1 MQYLAICEDDL
12 LFHLMRNVACKQ
24 ADILFLVPDSATA
37 KRIKRFGGRVREGNL
52 LETET
57 YQRLKLRHMDQ
68 AIVFIR
74 DGDLQRRIS
83 KLLRD
88 QDRNLPVVTLMTNV
102 NGTADSGD
110 PLLRQLF
117 LPDVFEEFCSSQL
130 LGTVNRKKVERIR
143 AICGER
149 KVHILLQ
156 HDPDPDAIGSALAL
170 RELLGRNRPT
180 TPIVTFGEVTRP
192 ENLAMIRLL
201 DIQIDRISHEDLHRD
216 GAGLALVDVQPPYFD
231 KPLGRVDVVV
241 DHHPKR
247 TAFNARFADL
257 RTNYGATSTIFT
269 EYLRAV
275 DMEPSQ
281 RLATALLYGIKTDTL
296 FLERGS
302 NLADLGAFTYL
313 YPFANKAMIARIE
326 RPALPREDLEALG
339 RALSRLQ
346 LENGVAVIHMGEIN
360 REDVIPQMAEF
371 CLQIEGVEWGVVSGL
386 VRDKVVISV
395 RNVGYVK
402 SAGEI
407 MKRLYD
413 DIGSA
418 GGHRAMAKAVIPL
431 DRFKERFGE
440 VSERVIREAMVP
452 MIVEREDENQR
463 KQPARQFS

>member
-12 LFHLMRNVACKQ
+12 LFQLMRNA
-24 ADILFLVPDSATA
+24 
-37 KRIKRFGGRVREGNL
+37 VREQGEVRYLVQNQAMARRIRRQGGKVRHGDL
-52 LETET
+52 LKEET
-57 YQRLKLRHMDQ
+57 YKKVTLRHIDQ
-68 AIVFIR
+68 AIVFVR
-74 DGDLQRRIS
+74 DAGDQERVCR
-83 KLLRD
+83 LLR
-88 QDRNLPVVTLMTNV
+88 TLDKGISIVSLTSEK
-102 NGTADSGD
+102 NGKKESAD
-110 PLLRQLF
+110 PLLRHLQLA
-117 LPDVFEEFCSSQL
+117 DIFEEFCATQL
-130 LGTVNRKKVERIR
+130 LDTLNIKKVERVR
-143 AICGER
+143 SLFGEGE

-192 ENLAMIRLL
+192 ENVAMIRLL
-201 DIQIDRISHEDLHRD
+201 DIQIDRITHDDLHKD
-216 GAGLALVDVQPPYFD
+216 GARLALVDVQPPYFD
-231 KPLGRVDVVV
+231 KPLGRVDLVV

-247 TAFNARFADL
+247 IAFKARYADL
-257 RTNYGATSTIFT
+257 RTAYGATSTIFT
-269 EYLRAV
+269 EYLRAAG
-275 DMEPSQ
+275 MEPSQ

-296 FLERGS
+296 FLERGT
-302 NLADLGAFTYL
+302 NLADLSAFNFL
-313 YPFANKAMIARIE
+313 YPLANKAMITRIE
-326 RPALPREDLEALG
+326 RPALPREDLEAMG

-346 LENGVAVIHMGEIN
+346 IENGVAVIHLGEIN

-386 VRDKVVISV
+386 VNNRVVISV

-418 GGHRAMAKAVIPL
+418 GGHRAMAKAVVPV

-440 VSERVIREAMVP
+440 VSEKVIRDAMLP
-452 MIVEREDENQR
+452 MIVDFNQFELELR
-463 KQPARQFS
+463 

>member
-12 LFHLMRNVACKQ
+12 LFQFMRNVASKQ
-24 ADILFLVPDSATA
+24 GEVLFLVQEESVA
-37 KRIKRFGGRVREGNL
+37 KRIRRQGGKVRRGDLLKEETYKGLKLQHVDQVIIFVREA
-52 LETET
+52 E
-57 YQRLKLRHMDQ
+57 
-68 AIVFIR
+68 VR
-74 DGDLQRRIS
+74 DRICR
-83 KLLRD
+83 LLR
-88 QDRNLPVVTLMTNV
+88 NL
-102 NGTADSGD
+102 DSGLSIVSLTPD
-110 PLLRQLF
+110 KNGAKESEDALFRQLQ
-117 LPDVFEEFCSSQL
+117 LADVFEEFCSSQL
-130 LGTVNRKKVERIR
+130 LDTLNRKKVERIR
-143 AICGER
+143 SLFGEK

-180 TPIVTFGEVTRP
+180 TPIVTFGEVSRP

-201 DIQIDRISHEDLHRD
+201 EIQIERIGYDDLHKD
-216 GAGLALVDVQPPYFD
+216 GAQLALVDVQPPS
-231 KPLGRVDVVV
+231 
-241 DHHPKR
+241 
-247 TAFNARFADL
+247 DL
-257 RTNYGATSTIFT
+257 RSPYGATSTIFT
-269 EYLRAV
+269 EYLRAAG
-275 DMEPSQ
+275 MEPSQ

-302 NLADLGAFTYL
+302 NLADLNAFSFL

-346 LENGVAVIHMGEIN
+346 LDNGVAVIHMGEVK

-386 VRDKVVISV
+386 YDNRVVISV

-407 MKRLYD
+407 MKKLYD

-418 GGHRAMAKAVIPL
+418 GGHRAMAKAVVPL
-431 DRFKERFGE
+431 DRFKEKFGE
-440 VSERVIREAMVP
+440 VSEKVIREAMLP
-452 MIVEREDENQR
+452 LIIEGDEQVR
-463 KQPARQFS
+463 HE

>member
-12 LFHLMRNVACKQ
+12 LFHFMRNVASKQ
-24 ADILFLVPDSATA
+24 AEVLFLVQDAAVA
-37 KRIKRFGGRVREGNL
+37 KRITRQGGKARQGDLLKEDTYKRI
-52 LETET
+52 
-57 YQRLKLRHMDQ
+57 KLHHVDQ
-68 AIVFIR
+68 AIVFVR
-74 DGDLQRRIS
+74 DADFQDRLCR
-83 KLLRD
+83 LLRSLD
-88 QDRNLPVVTLMTNV
+88 KSLSIVALTPDK
-102 NGTADSGD
+102 NGAKESEDS
-110 PLLRQLF
+110 LFRQLQ
-117 LPDVFEEFCSSQL
+117 LPDIFEEFCATRL
-130 LGTVNRKKVERIR
+130 LDTLNRKKVERIR
-143 AICGER
+143 SLFDEK

-170 RELLGRNRPT
+170 RELLGRNRIT

-192 ENLAMIRLL
+192 ENLAMIRFL
-201 DIQIDRISHEDLHRD
+201 DIQIDRITYEDLHKD
-216 GAGLALVDVQPPYFD
+216 GSQLALVDVQPPYFD
-231 KPLGRVDVVV
+231 KPLGRVDLVV

-247 TAFNARFADL
+247 TAFKARFTDL
-257 RTNYGATSTIFT
+257 RTVYGATSTIFT
-269 EYLRAV
+269 EYLRAIG
-275 DMEPSQ
+275 MEPSQ

-302 NLADLGAFTYL
+302 ILADLSAFTFL
-313 YPFANKAMIARIE
+313 YPFANKAMITRIE

-346 LENGVAVIHMGEIN
+346 LDNGVAVIHMGEIN

-371 CLQIEGVEWGVVSGL
+371 CLNIEGVEWGIVSGL
-386 VRDKVVISV
+386 VKDRVVISV

-431 DRFKERFGE
+431 DRFKERYGE
-440 VSERVIREAMVP
+440 VSEKVIREAVLP
-452 MIVEREDENQR
+452 MIVERDEQV
-463 KQPARQFS
+463 AHG

>member
-12 LFHLMRNVACKQ
+12 LFHLMRNVASKQ
-24 ADILFLVPDSATA
+24 ADVLYLVPDGSLA
-37 KRIKRFGGRVREGNL
+37 KSIKREGGKVREGDL
-52 LETET
+52 LKADT
-57 YQRLKLRHMDQ
+57 YKRIRLHHVDQ
-68 AIVFIR
+68 AIVFVR
-74 DGDLQRRIS
+74 DAGKQAEIC
-83 KLLRD
+83 KLLRNRD
-88 QDRNLPVVTLMTNV
+88 GNLFIVAL
-102 NGTADSGD
+102 TADGNGAGDSSD
-110 PLLRQLF
+110 PLLRKLQ

-130 LGTVNRKKVERIR
+130 LDAVNRKKVERIR
-143 AICGER
+143 SLFGER

-192 ENLAMIRLL
+192 ENLAMLRLL
-201 DIQIDRISHEDLHRD
+201 DIQIDRIGPEDLHKE
-216 GAGLALVDVQPPYFD
+216 GARLALLDVQPPYFEQ
-231 KPLGRVDVVV
+231 PLGRVDLVV

-247 TAFNARFADL
+247 TAFKARFADL
-257 RTNYGATSTIFT
+257 RTAYGATSTIFT
-269 EYLRAV
+269 EYLRAAG
-275 DMEPSQ
+275 MEPTQ

-296 FLERGS
+296 FLERSS
-302 NLADLGAFTYL
+302 NLADLSAFTFL

-346 LENGVAVIHMGEIN
+346 LDNGVAVIHMGEIN

-371 CLQIEGVEWGVVSGL
+371 CLQIEGVEWGVVSG
-386 VRDKVVISV
+386 VVKDRVVISV

-407 MKRLYD
+407 MKKLFD

-418 GGHRAMAKAVIPL
+418 GGHRAMAKAVVPL
-431 DRFKERFGE
+431 DRFIEKYGE
-440 VSERVIREAMVP
+440 VSEKVIRDAMIP
-452 MIVEREDENQR
+452 EIVEREQTNGRE
-463 KQPARQFS
+463 